1 MRPPAFVRTLVSVLL
16 LAAAPALGE
25 AQQIPSPY
33 RFVETSQEAA
43 VYGGVAQ
50 VNSGRFGFGPES
62 GRTLGGRY
70 SINISGPLA
79 FEAEGAALQ
88 GTRRVIDPSRD
99 EGQRDLGEADVLLAS
114 VEGRFTLTLTGDRTW
129 NGWAPFLTAGGGIV
143 FDLGDP
149 QPLDEQLL
157 PNDRFDF
164 GSSFLGSLGVGS
176 RFYLSDTWV
185 LRGDVRFTL
194 SQIDTPP
201 GFSDADRPFQA
212 VEESE
217 WVNGGLFTLGLGYR
231 F

>member
-1 MRPPAFVRTLVSVLL
+1 MRAPAFVRTLFGVFL
-16 LAAAPALGE
+16 LALAPALGE

-33 RFVETSQEAA
+33 QFVETNQEAA
-43 VYGGVAQ
+43 VYGGVTQ
-50 VNSGRFGFGPES
+50 INSGRFGFGPES
-62 GRTLGGRY
+62 AQTLGGRY

-79 FEAEGAALQ
+79 FEAEAALLQ

-99 EGQRDLGEADVLLAS
+99 EGQRDLGEADVLLSS

-129 NGWAPFLTAGGGIV
+129 NGFAPFVTAGGGIV
-143 FDLGDP
+143 FDLGDSE
-149 QPLDEQLL
+149 PLDEQVL

-164 GSSFLGSLGVGS
+164 GSSFLGSLGTGT

-185 LRGDVRFTL
+185 LRGDARFTL
-194 SQIDTPP
+194 FQIDTPP
-201 GFSDADRPFQA
+201 GFSDADRPFQG

-217 WVNGGLFTLGLGYR
+217 WVNGGLFTLSLGYR